1 MLHSDQILYNRSSSA
16 CIYVLSVSRNETW
29 SPSSSPLFLSS
40 YMTFLF
46 WHSAV
51 MLAPKWLMTLKLS
64 TREGVYWEIK
74 FLPPA
79 RWLLGVSSWQRCES
93 SIFDSPRFSSL
104 LSGASGHG
112 HTHCWKRIWLM
123 DQSSWATFLWLII
136 CETCVEQLSVT
147 EMWLLDIIQNLYN
160 SIPNP
165 QQE

>member
-1 MLHSDQILYNRSSSA
+1 M
-16 CIYVLSVSRNETW
+16 SRTEAL
-29 SPSSSPLFLSS
+29 SPSSSPLLLSS

-46 WHSAV
+46 WHSPV

-79 RWLLGVSSWQRCES
+79 RWLHGCFSPGIGVNLPSLNHLH
-93 SIFDSPRFSSL
+93 FLSL

-112 HTHCWKRIWLM
+112 HTHCWKWIWLRG
-123 DQSSWATFLWLII
+123 QSSWATFLWLII
-136 CETCVEQLSVT
+136 CETCVEQSSVT

-160 SIPNP
+160 SIWNP
-165 QQE
+165 Q